1 MAISFPSSPVAGTSI
16 YQGGRQWTYD
26 GTTWNLVLGGA
37 YELYWTHTGT
47 GGETTLS
54 GASDNGTTL
63 TYPLGGENVYLNGV
77 LLVRGSDYTA
87 TTGSTIVL
95 ANPLAVSDILTVVSY
110 PAVQM
115 SSNNIAQT
123 TEPTT
128 YTPGMV
134 WVNTA
139 GNTQG
144 LQLVRW
150 KKTPTG
156 GTTVLSGLADDGTTT
171 LAYTAGYEEVY
182 VNGILIVKGVD
193 YTATNGTSIT
203 LTQATVTG
211 DTVEVFNT
219 ITMGV
224 TNTYTQSQSDAR
236 YIPLSQF
243 TAKGDILVGTGSG
256 SETALNVGA
265 DGSTLVANSSASTG
279 LSWAGPSV
287 AAGKNFVINGGM
299 DIWQRG
305 TTYTGTYGA
314 VADRFFNG
322 TDSTMTISQQAFT
335 PGNPISGYEPAYY
348 LQIAKSS
355 GGSYTD
361 MAHSIEDVRTL
372 AGQTFTFSF
381 WGRVTSGTIG
391 YGFGFNQN
399 FGTGGSTQ
407 VAGPQPAFNLT
418 TTWQRFTYTGAMPSI
433 SGKTLGPSSK
443 VQIYGYCGTSAAVT
457 IQLWGL
463 QLEAGSVATPFSR
476 AGGTLQGELAA
487 CQRYCYVA
495 TNQMAGNTITA
506 GITGGAFYFP
516 VTMRTAPTFTNG
528 SFTASSGSNG
538 TFGASIISTGSY
550 NFYNASGNW
559 STPGYNIQASFV
571 ASAEL

>member
-77 LLVRGSDYTA
+77 LLYRGQDYTA

-95 ANPLAVSDILTVVSY
+95 ANPLALADIVTVVSY

-134 WVNTA
+134 WVNTS

-150 KKTPTG
+150 KKTPTA

-182 VNGILIVKGVD
+182 INGILIVKGVD

-224 TNTYTQSQSDAR
+224 TNTYTQSQSDSR
-236 YIPLSQF
+236 YLQPAGYGNDGQVPVSSYG
-243 TAKGDILVGTGSG
+243 ATGG
-256 SETALNVGA
+256 YVWQNQQM
-265 DGSTLVANSSASTG
+265 
-279 LSWAGPSV
+279 
-287 AAGKNFVINGGM
+287 AGKNKIINGDFG
-299 DIWQRG
+299 IWQRG
-305 TTYTGTYGA
+305 TSLSGSGYFYGP
-314 VADRFFNG
+314 DRFG
-322 TDSTMTISQQAFT
+322 SYGYGGVTTTLSQQAFT
-335 PGNPISGYEPAYY
+335 AGSAPVAGYESNYY
-348 LQIAKSS
+348 CRVNSTNNATVIYQR
-355 GGSYTD
+355 
-361 MAHSIEDVRTL
+361 IEDVRTF
-372 AGQTFTFSF
+372 ANQTVTLSF
-381 WGRVTSGTIG
+381 WSKVGSASTGIVQYS
-391 YGFGFNQN
+391 QN
-399 FGTGGSTQ
+399 FGSGGSTANT
-407 VAGPQPAFNLT
+407 VIINNAVSFT
-418 TTWQRFTYTGAMPSI
+418 TSWQRFSLTFTVASI
-433 SGKTLGPSSK
+433 SGKTIGAGSNLEID
-443 VQIYGYCGTSAAVT
+443 IYAGS
-457 IQLWGL
+457 INNNFDIWGV
-463 QLEAGSVATPFSR
+463 QLEAGSVATPFTTASN
-476 AGGTLQGELAA
+476 TLQGELAL
-487 CQRYCYVA
+487 CQRYYA
-495 TNQMAGNTITA
+495 IGD
-506 GITGGAFYFP
+506 GRGGFSGTVTSGVTYSYWQSFP
-516 VTMRTAPTFTNG
+516 VPARTTTPTVTLTSIGYSNFNSTGTVASTGTSGFQVNLAAIGSGSGYYINTFTM
-528 SFTASSGSNG
+528 SN
-538 TFGASIISTGSY
+538 
-550 NFYNASGNW
+550 
-559 STPGYNIQASFV
+559 
-571 ASAEL
+571 EL

>member
-77 LLVRGSDYTA
+77 LLYRGQDYTA

-95 ANPLAVSDILTVVSY
+95 ANPLALSDIVTVVSY

-150 KKTPTG
+150 KKTPNA

-236 YIPLSQF
+236 YIPLSN
-243 TAKGDILVGTGSG
+243 LGS
-256 SETALNVGA
+256 S
-265 DGSTLVANSSASTG
+265 GSTLMVNSNASNVVWSSATVSKNFIINGLQEIDQRHSGASTTVNNALTYG
-279 LSWAGPSV
+279 VDRWFLYNSGATNATVQRVAGTNTGTQYAARVTGTWGGNYGSRLESNHIAPL
-287 AAGKNFVINGGM
+287 AGKTV
-299 DIWQRG
+299 
-305 TTYTGTYGA
+305 
-314 VADRFFNG
+314 
-322 TDSTMTISQQAFT
+322 
-335 PGNPISGYEPAYY
+335 
-348 LQIAKSS
+348 
-355 GGSYTD
+355 
-361 MAHSIEDVRTL
+361 
-372 AGQTFTFSF
+372 TF
-381 WGRVTSGTIG
+381 SGTIW
-391 YGFGFNQN
+391 
-399 FGTGGSTQ
+399 GSTSIPTLSTYAIY
-407 VAGPQPAFNLT
+407 AGSQDSYATNT
-418 TTWQRFTYTGAMPSI
+418 TI
-433 SGKTLGPSSK
+433 
-443 VQIYGYCGTSAAVT
+443 SAASIALTVGNTSTNFSVT
-457 IQLWGL
+457 FVVPSGAVNGMEIGITGSLGSGVYFDVSNL
-463 QLEAGSVATPFSR
+463 QLEIGSVATPFSR
-476 AGGTLQGELAA
+476 SGGTLQGELNA
-487 CQRYCYVA
+487 CERYYE
-495 TNQMAGNTITA
+495 
-506 GITGGAFYFP
+506 
-516 VTMRTAPTFTNG
+516 R
-528 SFTASSGSNG
+528 
-538 TFGASIISTGSY
+538 
-550 NFYNASGNW
+550 
-559 STPGYNIQASFV
+559 STPGVAYGKYGQAYYNNSSSQVVCNVEFKTTKRVIPTSIDYANLRIQQNGIGALGTISAVSINIESTTKLADLTVTIGSGATNTLNPIELMNDNNTAGYLGF
-571 ASAEL
+571 SAEL